1 MYNINRL
8 KVILGNDLCSQL
20 LFIHAITG
28 CDTTS
33 RIFGV
38 GKKATFQKLVKG
50 DSVLQS
56 CSNEF
61 ISPNQTRAIIE
72 DLGSKAMAVLFG
84 GKCTESLASL
94 RYNIL
99 VKKVSSAK
107 SFVTPERLPPT
118 ASSTKFHCLRAYYQ
132 IMVWTEQ
139 EGDMDVTN
147 WGWKLEENSLI
158 PIMSEMNAAPDILL
172 KMIIATAQLLA
183 QHFVVAVDDMGYPV
197 ILSVYS
203 ANWMNV
209 TIHITSVQR
218 RKMTA
223 NN

>member
-1 MYNINRL
+1 
-8 KVILGNDLCSQL
+8 
-20 LFIHAITG
+20 
-28 CDTTS
+28 
-33 RIFGV
+33 
-38 GKKATFQKLVKG
+38 
-50 DSVLQS
+50 
-56 CSNEF
+56 
-61 ISPNQTRAIIE
+61 
-72 DLGSKAMAVLFG
+72 
-84 GKCTESLASL
+84 
-94 RYNIL
+94 
-99 VKKVSSAK
+99 
-107 SFVTPERLPPT
+107 
-118 ASSTKFHCLRAYYQ
+118 
-132 IMVWTEQ
+132 MVWTEQ

-197 ILSVYS
+197 ILSVDS